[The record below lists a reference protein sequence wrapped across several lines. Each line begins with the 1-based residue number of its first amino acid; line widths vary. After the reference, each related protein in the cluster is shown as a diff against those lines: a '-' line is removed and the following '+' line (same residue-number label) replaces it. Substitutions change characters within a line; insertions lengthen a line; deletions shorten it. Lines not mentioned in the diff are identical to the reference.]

1 MVTYEYHVLHC
12 SGNIFKPFFPNVS
25 TIFRI
30 LKHVYSEN
38 KINSAHET
46 RTYACILE
54 GKKFILAVDFYSSKN
69 LRNGFKI
76 LNLT

>member
-38 KINSAHET
+38 KINSAHEK

-54 GKKFILAVDFYSSKN
+54 GRNLFQLWTSTEAKTLGMVLKF
-69 LRNGFKI
+69 
-76 LNLT
+76 